1 MNRKSKPIANDSG
14 PSLFIRLLYQ
24 TALAAMPAG
33 FALWLIGMSASH
45 YLAAVSGLLFVIG
58 GAFLSQ
64 DTAHPAHPNYQPND
78 SH

>member
-1 MNRKSKPIANDSG
+1 MPRKSKPIADDSSPG
-14 PSLFIRLLYQ
+14 LFLRLLYQ

-45 YLAAVSGLLFVIG
+45 YLAAVSGLLLVIG

-64 DTAHPAHPNYQPND
+64 DTAHPAHPDHQPTD
-78 SH
+78 SP